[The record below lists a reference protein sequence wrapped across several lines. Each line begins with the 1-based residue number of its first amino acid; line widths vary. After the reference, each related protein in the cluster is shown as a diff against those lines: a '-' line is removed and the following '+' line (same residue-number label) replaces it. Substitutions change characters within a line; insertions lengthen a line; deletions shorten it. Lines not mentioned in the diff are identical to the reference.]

1 MARKRYPGKFEGC
14 ADDRLAEVL
23 YSISQDGCDEDCG
36 DVNESGWYGLI
47 LHRNHGYIVSE
58 DSQGFFSYDYYPMRG
73 LAQAEFNNISSSPTE
88 VHDEPEYPAADEVD
102 Q

>member
-1 MARKRYPGKFEGC
+1 MTRKRYPGKFEGC

-23 YSISQDGCDEDCG
+23 SGLDCDDSCG

-58 DSQGFFSYDYYPMRG
+58 DSRGFFDYEHFESKDEAR
-73 LAQAEFNNISSSPTE
+73 AEFDNISSSLTE
-88 VHDEPEYPAADEVD
+88 VYDETEETN

>member
-1 MARKRYPGKFEGC
+1 MTRKRYPGKFEGC

-36 DVNESGWYGLI
+36 DVSESGWYGLI
-47 LHRNHGYIVSE
+47 LHRGHGYIVSE
-58 DSQGFFSYDYYPMRG
+58 DSQGFFNYEYFESKDEAR
-73 LAQAEFNNISSSPTE
+73 AEFNNIGSSLAETE
-88 VHDEPEYPAADEVD
+88 ETG